1 MSKSAVSVIARPI
14 GGRTISRL
22 LTLGA
27 LVFAGWAIGLMHL
40 GGNEALADIRPV
52 QASQVTRLV
61 PVAEGVL
68 GQALGVLAE
77 RAGRVTPHVDLRSV
91 DDLGSGNTLTGGK
104 PLVQMLRLPAARDTT
119 NTVVRSVA
127 VLPSRLHIL
136 GTAEGMLSRAVR
148 TAGDP
153 AALTTRVLTRQP
165 ASAGRTTSSGVL
177 TVPTPGL
184 RLQILPH
191 AGAAQAHWPVTV
203 HVATLRAGHRSA
215 ARHVPPRRPRRAPMS
230 WPERDPSSTL
240 PSQTNTFGG
249 AGGIGGFGGGG
260 QHLMGA
266 RRFLMA
272 APVFPARFP
281 AVRSSVDDRSF
292 SPD

>member
-27 LVFAGWAIGLMHL
+27 LVFAGWVIGLMHL
-40 GGNEALADIRPV
+40 GGNEALADTRPV

-77 RAGRVTPHVDLRSV
+77 RAGRVTPHLDLRSV

-104 PLVQMLRLPAARDTT
+104 PLVQTLRLLAARDKT
-119 NTVVRSVA
+119 NAVVRSVA

-148 TAGDP
+148 TAGDS
-153 AALTTRVLTRQP
+153 ADLTTRVLTRQP
-165 ASAGRTTSSGVL
+165 ARTGRTTSSGVP
-177 TVPTPGL
+177 TVPAPGL
-184 RLQILPH
+184 RLQILRH
-191 AGAAQAHWPVTV
+191 AGAAQAHRHVTV
-203 HVATLRAGHRSA
+203 HVAPLRAGHRSA
-215 ARHVPPRRPRRAPMS
+215 ARHGSPRRPRRAPVS

-272 APVFPARFP
+272 APVLPARFP